1 MIQINKLK
9 KYPLDQLPKQ
19 EGVYF
24 IFDSRDI
31 LVYIGK
37 SRDINNRI
45 KTHVSQCRSNKSP
58 LKNVN
63 IKSVSFVL
71 KSIDYI
77 CSSEKAERY
86 YLLQYDN
93 HEILK
98 YEDPFGWIKPIHD
111 IGEVTNQIQRDALR
125 NIPLR

>member
-1 MIQINKLK
+1 MKTINELQ
-9 KYPLDQLPKQ
+9 KYHFDQLPHQ

-24 IFDSRDI
+24 VFDLRDI

-45 KTHVSQCRSNKSP
+45 KTHISQCHSNKSP
-58 LKNVN
+58 LKNVTIN
-63 IKSVSFVL
+63 SVSFVL
-71 KSIDYI
+71 KNINYS

-93 HEILK
+93 PEILK
-98 YEDPFGWIKPIHD
+98 YEDPFVWMNPKYD
-111 IGEVTNQIQRDALR
+111 IGEVTIEMQREALR
-125 NIPLR
+125 NIPMR